1 MSEINSK
8 LELNKQN
15 INIFPHDSCKMTIFD
30 FLRSSKQRT
39 RLPKLVPF
47 IYCAAFYVR
56 TLPGGRFEFMN
67 ACMLGTFIC
76 LAIMCVRVSLARSER
91 RKEISAAEE
100 VRKSVSPLQNPQG
113 GFYVNLQTALDASIP
128 FLGVG
133 ALGRERLA
141 SSKETPA

>member
-1 MSEINSK
+1 MISR
-8 LELNKQN
+8 
-15 INIFPHDSCKMTIFD
+15 KMTIFD
-30 FLRSSKQRT
+30 FLRSSKQAT
-39 RLPKLVPF
+39 RLPKLVPLF
-47 IYCAAFYVR
+47 IAPLSMCAHFQ
-56 TLPGGRFEFMN
+56 GGRFEFMN